1 MGGGG
6 SCRLQNKGT
15 ATIYAPPGSISATSA
30 RLDLPLDASAILP
43 PVIAARVSKTR
54 LLLAAAVSAL
64 LLSLVLVMRFASYRS
79 SAALA
84 LSIVPPSFCKTSPGL
99 DDWRLRAVAAPSSRL
114 VRGCFNGEFDRDLA
128 MAHGWTPLL
137 LATMTQDW
145 RHAHD
150 LIQSANV
157 DAADDGGI
165 TPLMAAAKFGNAE
178 TIRELLA
185 KPANP
190 NATDMAGRTALHHAV
205 LAAQPLAIELL
216 LRATATAESRSP
228 DGSDLCDL
236 ALATHNWE
244 VIGPV
249 LEHFPPASAWTPTAA
264 AMLRAA
270 ANSDDQVHG
279 RLLLSKHLQ
288 QPTLEGHAVPLL
300 ASAVVMGDTR
310 LVKALLKLGVN
321 PNVVVP
327 APCEKDFLRAIKSS
341 YLRDY
346 VEADSGT
353 TPLMLAAGLGD
364 VELVQA
370 LLAAGADRNR
380 MTAHYKMLP
389 LYFSTRTPSWRT
401 TQLLLGSGPSPDALR
416 IEISLGAQK
425 MSVLKRGAPALTT
438 ACSTGRAGFSTASG
452 VYVITD
458 KDRDHRSTIYKV
470 PMPYFMRLNCRDFG
484 LHEGNVLSRNASHG
498 CIRLPGETARRLFSE
513 IPIGTL
519 VNIN

>member
-1 MGGGG
+1 
-6 SCRLQNKGT
+6 
-15 ATIYAPPGSISATSA
+15 
-30 RLDLPLDASAILP
+30 
-43 PVIAARVSKTR
+43 
-54 LLLAAAVSAL
+54 
-64 LLSLVLVMRFASYRS
+64 MRFAVPS
-79 SAALA
+79 STSGLELA
-84 LSIVPPSFCKTSPGL
+84 IPRPPVCRTSPGF
-99 DDWRLRAVAAPSSRL
+99 DDARLRDFAAPSWRR
-114 VRGCFNGEFDRDLA
+114 VTRGCFNGEFDRDLA
-128 MAHGWTPLL
+128 SAHGWTPLL
-137 LATMTQDW
+137 LAAMTQDW

-150 LIQSANV
+150 LIKTAAL
-157 DAADDGGI
+157 DAADEGGV
-165 TPLMAAAKFGNAE
+165 TAMMLAARFGSVE

-185 KPANP
+185 NWANP
-190 NATDMAGRTALHHAV
+190 NATNVSERTALHYAIE
-205 LAAQPLAIELL
+205 AGQPAAIELL
-216 LRATATAESRSP
+216 LRATATAESRSA
-228 DGSDLCDL
+228 DGGDLCDL
-236 ALATHNWE
+236 ALATRNWN
-244 VIGPV
+244 VITPV
-249 LEHFPPASAWTPTAA
+249 LEHFPPAYAWSAA
-264 AMLRAA
+264 AVATLRAA
-270 ANSDDQVHG
+270 AGADDETHG
-279 RLLLSKHLQ
+279 RFLFRRHLQ

-389 LYFSTRTPSWRT
+389 LYFSTRTSSWRT

-425 MSVLKRGAPALTT
+425 MSVLKGGAPALTT